1 MIRTMAVLAF
11 AMLAGDA
18 AAQDGALNVPL
29 RDPWIPPSARKAK
42 SASAP
47 TVDAR
52 VMAEHKLRAAFAAAD
67 ADGTGSITREQAR
80 AAGLGSIAGRF
91 ADIDRA
97 NHGRITFEEYKA
109 FLRARGADF
118 AP

>member
-1 MIRTMAVLAF
+1 MMRTLLVLAF
-11 AMLAGDA
+11 AVLAGGA
-18 AAQDGALNVPL
+18 AAQDGALNAPL
-29 RDPWIPPSARKAK
+29 RDPWIPPSVHKAK
-42 SASAP
+42 SASAT

-67 ADGTGSITREQAR
+67 LDGTGSITREQAH
-80 AAGLGSIAGRF
+80 AAGLGSIASRF